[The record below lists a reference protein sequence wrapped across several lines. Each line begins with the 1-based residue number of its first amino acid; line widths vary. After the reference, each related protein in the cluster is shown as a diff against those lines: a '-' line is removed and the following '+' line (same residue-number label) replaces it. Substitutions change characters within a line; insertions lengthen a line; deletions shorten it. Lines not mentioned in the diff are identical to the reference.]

1 MDAVQNIFGVMV
13 LWSSGLNMKYIE
25 ALGRLHLKTS
35 FYFSINGY
43 TTSTFLF
50 NADDSEIEQV
60 KLWFYKLPAAGVD
73 HLL

>member
-1 MDAVQNIFGVMV
+1 MV

-25 ALGRLHLKTS
+25 ALGRLDLKTS
-35 FYFSINGY
+35 FYFSINGD
-43 TTSTFLF
+43 TNGTFFLF

-73 HLL
+73 QML